1 MYLRLFFVSLLINR
15 FALKFQ
21 DNGNSFTKKAGAPL
35 CFATLFFAPLSFAQN
50 QRKVEGGSE
59 NAPKGKRK
67 WTLAYF
73 GCPLKEEGGVEG
85 SGRQRGRQGR
95 KRAWGSE
102 NAQGQRK
109 CARAAHYG
117 SQNAQG
123 QRKCALAARNCAFLL
138 LRAFLRYLFFAAN
151 FTQN

>member
-1 MYLRLFFVSLLINR
+1 M
-15 FALKFQ
+15 KFQ

-85 SGRQRGRQGR
+85 SAEDRGGSGHGAAKMR
-95 KRAWGSE
+95 KGSV
-102 NAQGQRK
+102 NAQGQRTM
-109 CARAAHYG
+109 AAKMRKG
-117 SQNAQG
+117 SENVH
-123 QRKCALAARNCAFLL
+123 
-138 LRAFLRYLFFAAN
+138 
-151 FTQN
+151 